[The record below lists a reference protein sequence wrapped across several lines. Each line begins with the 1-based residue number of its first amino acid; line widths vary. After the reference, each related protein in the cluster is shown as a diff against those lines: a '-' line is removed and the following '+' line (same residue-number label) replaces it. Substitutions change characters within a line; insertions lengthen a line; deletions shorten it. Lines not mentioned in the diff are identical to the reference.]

1 MKRRR
6 LLYAGLLMTTM
17 LWGGSFVAIK
27 RALQYLAPLELI
39 LMRFLP
45 ASLVFACGLAFVDRS
60 AVGDMIK
67 KERLLLIVMGL
78 TGIVCYNWALNTGSQ
93 SIPAG
98 TASLLVA
105 LNPIFVFAL
114 SALFLGER
122 VAWERILGLL
132 VALAGLFIVIRFGSG
147 RALDFGYLRGVL
159 ITILAPL
166 SWAAYSVVGRTLAR
180 RYPPFAVTS
189 VTTIIGTLP
198 LLTMAGDPLV
208 DKLWMMPW
216 DVWASLAYLALGCTV
231 IGFTVWGTALRTL
244 GASRAAGFIYLVPMW
259 GVGLGAVLLNE
270 PVTWALVFGAAIVV
284 AGVALV
290 SS

>member
-1 MKRRR
+1 MRRR

-17 LWGGSFVAIK
+17 LWGGSFAAIK
-27 RALQYLAPLELI
+27 RALQYLAPFELI

-45 ASLVFACGLAFVDRS
+45 ASIVFAFGLAFVDRS
-60 AVGDMIK
+60 AVRDMIK
-67 KERLLLIVMGL
+67 KEWLLLGVMGL
-78 TGIVCYNWALNTGSQ
+78 TGIVCYNWALNTGEQ

-114 SALFLGER
+114 SAVFLGER
-122 VAWERILGLL
+122 VAWWRIMGLL
-132 VALAGLFIVIRFGSG
+132 VALAGLFVVIRFGSG
-147 RALDFGYLRGVL
+147 RALDFGYLRGVF

-166 SWAAYSVVGRTLAR
+166 SWSIYSVVGRSLSR
-180 RYPPFAVTS
+180 RYSPFTVTS
-189 VTTIIGTLP
+189 VTTIVGTLP
-198 LLTMAGDPLV
+198 LLTMADGPLL

-231 IGFTVWGTALRTL
+231 VGLTVWSTALRTL

-270 PVTWALVFGAAIVV
+270 PVTWALVSGAAIVV

>member
-1 MKRRR
+1 MRRR
-6 LLYAGLLMTTM
+6 LLYAGLVMTTM

-27 RALQYLAPLELI
+27 RALQYLTPLELI

-45 ASLVFACGLAFVDRS
+45 ASVVLAFGLVFVDRS
-60 AVGDMIK
+60 AVRDMIK
-67 KERLLLIVMGL
+67 REWLSLCAMGL
-78 TGIVCYNWALNTGSQ
+78 TGIVCYNWALNTGEQ

-114 SALFLGER
+114 SAVFLGER
-122 VAWERILGLL
+122 VAWRRVVGLL
-132 VALAGLFIVIRFGSG
+132 VALAGLFVVIRYGSG
-147 RALDFGYLRGVL
+147 RALDFGYLRGVF

-166 SWAAYSVVGRTLAR
+166 SWSIYSVVGRTLSR
-180 RYPPFAVTS
+180 KYPPFAVTS

-198 LLTMAGDPLV
+198 LLTMAGGPLV

-216 DVWASLAYLALGCTV
+216 DVLASLAYLTLGCTV
-231 IGFTVWGTALRTL
+231 VGFTVWGTALRTL

-284 AGVALV
+284 GGVALV

>member
-67 KERLLLIVMGL
+67 KEWLLLIVMGL

>member
-1 MKRRR
+1 MRRR

-17 LWGGSFVAIK
+17 LWGGSFAAIK
-27 RALQYLAPLELI
+27 RALQYLAPFELI

-45 ASLVFACGLAFVDRS
+45 ASIVFAFGLAFVDRS
-60 AVGDMIK
+60 AVRDMIK
-67 KERLLLIVMGL
+67 KEWLLLGVMGL
-78 TGIVCYNWALNTGSQ
+78 TGIVCYNWALNTGEQ

-114 SALFLGER
+114 SAVFLGER
-122 VAWERILGLL
+122 VAWWRIMGLL
-132 VALAGLFIVIRFGSG
+132 VALAGLFVGIRFGSG
-147 RALDFGYLRGVL
+147 RALDFGYLRGVF

-166 SWAAYSVVGRTLAR
+166 SWSIYSVVGRSLSR
-180 RYPPFAVTS
+180 RYSPFTVTS
-189 VTTIIGTLP
+189 VTTIVGTLP
-198 LLTMAGDPLV
+198 LLTMADGPLL

-231 IGFTVWGTALRTL
+231 VGLTVWSTALRTL

-270 PVTWALVFGAAIVV
+270 PVTWALVSGAAIVV